1 VNKKI
6 IKKQLFLNSKI
17 HIYSITQKLNEMVE
31 AAKAKIN
38 MNEGIIEVEGSE
50 DFIIKL
56 LDKYGKKFVNE
67 SVTVKASK
75 KKSLQKDSKNVRQE
89 TMMKKHVDQKP
100 IPINLEGDEHS
111 PSLSE
116 LYAKKSPQ
124 THQEAVTFFLYYV
137 TKYLGIQNVHMGHI
151 VSCYDEVNAKKPL
164 QIERLFQ
171 EIKIFTGWLE
181 SGDLPQTAKITISGE
196 NFVENDLPGH
206 SKTKLNVIQ

>member
-1 VNKKI
+1 
-6 IKKQLFLNSKI
+6 
-17 HIYSITQKLNEMVE
+17 MVE
-31 AAKAKIN
+31 ATKAKIN

-56 LDKYGKKFVNE
+56 LDKYGKNFVNE

-75 KKSLQKDSKNVRQE
+75 KKPLQEDPKNIRQK
-89 TMMKKHVDQKP
+89 TIIKNRIDQEP
-100 IPINLEGDEHS
+100 ISINLDGDENT

-116 LYAKKSPQ
+116 LYTKKSPQ
-124 THQEAVTFFLYYV
+124 THQEAVTFFIHYV
-137 TKYLGIQNVHMGHI
+137 TKYLGIQNVHAGHV

-196 NFVENDLPGH
+196 NFVENDLPDH

>member
-1 VNKKI
+1 
-6 IKKQLFLNSKI
+6 
-17 HIYSITQKLNEMVE
+17 MVE
-31 AAKAKIN
+31 ATKAKIN

-56 LDKYGKKFVNE
+56 LDKYGKNFVNE
-67 SVTVKASK
+67 SVTVKTSK

-89 TMMKKHVDQKP
+89 TMIKKHVDQKP

-124 THQEAVTFFLYYV
+124 THQEAVTFFIHYV
-137 TKYLGIQNVHMGHI
+137 TKYLGIQNVHAGHV

-171 EIKIFTGWLE
+171 EIKIFTGWLG
-181 SGDLPQTAKITISGE
+181 SGSLPQTAKITVNGE
-196 NFVENDLPGH
+196 TFVENDLPSH
-206 SKTKLNVIQ
+206 TKTKLNVIQ